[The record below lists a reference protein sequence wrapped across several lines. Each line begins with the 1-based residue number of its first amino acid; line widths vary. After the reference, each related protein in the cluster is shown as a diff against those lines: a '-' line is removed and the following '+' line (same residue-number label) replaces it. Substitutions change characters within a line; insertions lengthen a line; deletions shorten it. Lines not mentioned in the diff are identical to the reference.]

1 MPAQRP
7 LGSPLGTGVA
17 GALKKKREQNERVPQ
32 ICNLEPGRGHESEVG
47 LSGGSQ
53 RAERDLSPNPAE
65 WGGGATTEDIIAA
78 PARSFKQHRSWE
90 KKIRI

>member
-1 MPAQRP
+1 MRETKPAWSLPTQLLFAGEAVPAQRP

-53 RAERDLSPNPAE
+53 RAERAYP
-65 WGGGATTEDIIAA
+65 
-78 PARSFKQHRSWE
+78 
-90 KKIRI
+90 